1 MLLLSGCSATD
12 PAGPG
17 PSSAPS
23 GPASVPGATSGPA
36 DPSAGATASPAA
48 GTSAAPQPST
58 ASTAPLAAA
67 RVVLTRTGGFA
78 GRGDT
83 LTVEPDGGW
92 TSVERDGSRRTGQ
105 VDPTDLNR
113 LWDLL
118 AAPGLAT
125 EAATSTTGPVDCA
138 DAFTYQLTVG
148 QRVTGYVDCPDAA
161 GRAAATAAVVE
172 LLAEVTGW

>member
-1 MLLLSGCSATD
+1 MLLLTGCSAAD

-17 PSSAPS
+17 ASSAPS
-23 GPASVPGATSGPA
+23 GTASTPGATPGTA
-36 DPSAGATASPAA
+36 DPSAGAPASPAA
-48 GTSAAPQPST
+48 GPSATAQPSGSAAD
-58 ASTAPLAAA
+58 LAAT

-83 LTVEPDGGW
+83 LTVEPNGGW

-125 EAATSTTGPVDCA
+125 EPATPPTGPVDCA

-148 QRVTGYVDCPDAA
+148 PRVTAYVDCPDAA

-172 LLAEVTGW
+172 LLGEVTGW